1 MSPIN
6 CPSCGK
12 PSGGK
17 FCRHCGASL
26 GGGDHCSRC
35 GAGLTPGARFCAQ
48 CGTSATETG
57 TAGATAQ
64 APVGWFVAGGITV
77 ALVGGL
83 VLALNSGTPVA
94 AGAAGAAAPFAAG
107 ADAQAVT
114 DISNM
119 TPRERF
125 DRLYNRIMRASE
137 SGDETTVST
146 FSPMA
151 LSAYSMLDSV
161 DADARYHAALIR
173 LHTGDMAG
181 ARALADTILKNQRSH
196 LFGIIV
202 QGTIARFDKNDAA
215 LARSYADFLKH
226 YDAEIAA
233 KRPEYS
239 EHPRSLEDFLA
250 AARAASGGAKP

>member
-1 MSPIN
+1 MSPTS

-12 PSGGK
+12 ATGGK
-17 FCRHCGASL
+17 FCRHCGAAL
-26 GGGDHCSRC
+26 GGEHCSRC
-35 GAGLTPGARFCAQ
+35 GAGLNPGTRFCAQ
-48 CGTSATETG
+48 CGTTASATGSADGETR
-57 TAGATAQ
+57 
-64 APVGWFVAGGITV
+64 APILWFLAGGVTV

-83 VLALNSGTPVA
+83 MLALNKGGTTP
-94 AGAAGAAAPFAAG
+94 AAAVGAGPLAAG
-107 ADAQAVT
+107 ADGAATT

-137 SGDETTVST
+137 SGDETTVTT
-146 FSPMA
+146 FAPMA
-151 LSAYSMLDSV
+151 LSAYSMLEET

-173 LHTGDMAG
+173 LHTADMAG
-181 ARALADTILKNQRSH
+181 ASALADTILKNQRSH
-196 LFGIIV
+196 LFGIIL
-202 QGTIARFDKNDAA
+202 QGTIARFEKNDAA

-226 YDAEIAA
+226 YDAEVAA
-233 KRPEYS
+233 KRPEYG

>member
-1 MSPIN
+1 
-6 CPSCGK
+6 
-12 PSGGK
+12 
-17 FCRHCGASL
+17 
-26 GGGDHCSRC
+26 
-35 GAGLTPGARFCAQ
+35 
-48 CGTSATETG
+48 
-57 TAGATAQ
+57 
-64 APVGWFVAGGITV
+64 VTV
-77 ALVGGL
+77 AVVGGL
-83 VLALNSGTPVA
+83 LLWLNRAGAGAVPAPAPVA
-94 AGAAGAAAPFAAG
+94 AGADAA
-107 ADAQAVT
+107 AVT
-114 DISNM
+114 DISNL

-137 SGDETTVST
+137 TGDEATVTS

-151 LSAYSMLDSV
+151 LSAYGMLDEI

-202 QGTIARFDKNDAA
+202 QGTIARFEKDQAA
-215 LARSYADFLKH
+215 LSRSYADFLKH

-233 KRPEYS
+233 RRPEYS

-250 AARAASGGAKP
+250 AARAASGGGTP

>member
-1 MSPIN
+1 ME
-6 CPSCGK
+6 
-12 PSGGK
+12 
-17 FCRHCGASL
+17 AAT
-26 GGGDHCSRC
+26 
-35 GAGLTPGARFCAQ
+35 AG
-48 CGTSATETG
+48 GTS
-57 TAGATAQ
+57 Q
-64 APVGWFVAGGITV
+64 APIGWFLAGGLTV

-83 VLALNSGTPVA
+83 VLALNRGIPA
-94 AGAAGAAAPFAAG
+94 PAGAVGTAAPFAAG
-107 ADAQAVT
+107 ADGQAVT
-114 DISNM
+114 DISNL
-119 TPRERF
+119 TPQERF

-137 SGDETTVST
+137 SGDETTVTT

-161 DADARYHAALIR
+161 NADARYHAALIR
-173 LHTGDMAG
+173 LHTGDMPG
-181 ARALADTILKNQRSH
+181 ARALADTILKNERSH
-196 LFGIIV
+196 LFGIIL
-202 QGTIARFDKNDAA
+202 QGTIARFEKNDAA

>member
-1 MSPIN
+1 M
-6 CPSCGK
+6 
-12 PSGGK
+12 
-17 FCRHCGASL
+17 A
-26 GGGDHCSRC
+26 
-35 GAGLTPGARFCAQ
+35 AGARFCGQ
-48 CGTSATETG
+48 CGTSS
-57 TAGATAQ
+57 TAGGPAQ
-64 APVGWFVAGGITV
+64 GAQTPLLWFLAGGVTV
-77 ALVGGL
+77 AVVGGL
-83 VLALNSGTPVA
+83 ILSLGRGGEPSPA
-94 AGAAGAAAPFAAG
+94 AAAAPFAAAGDG
-107 ADAQAVT
+107 AAVT

-137 SGDETTVST
+137 SGDEATVTT

-151 LSAYSMLDSV
+151 LSAYGMLDQI

-181 ARALADTILKNQRSH
+181 ARALADTILANQRSH

-202 QGTIARFDKNDAA
+202 QGTIARFEKNDAA

-226 YDAEIAA
+226 YDAEVAA
-233 KRPEYS
+233 KRPEYA

-250 AARAASGGAKP
+250 AARAATGGTKP

>member
-1 MSPIN
+1 MGPAP

-12 PSGGK
+12 PTGGK
-17 FCRHCGASL
+17 FCRHCGVAL
-26 GGGDHCSRC
+26 GADQCGRC
-35 GAGLTPGARFCAQ
+35 GNALAPGARFCAQ
-48 CGTSATETG
+48 CGNSAT
-57 TAGATAQ
+57 ATATAEGTR
-64 APVGWFVAGGITV
+64 APLLWFLAGGVTV
-77 ALVGGL
+77 AVVGGL
-83 VLALNSGTPVA
+83 VLGLNRG
-94 AGAAGAAAPFAAG
+94 GGGAAAAPVPLAAG
-107 ADAQAVT
+107 ADAAAVT

-137 SGDETTVST
+137 SGDETTVTT
-146 FSPMA
+146 FAPMA
-151 LSAYSMLDSV
+151 LSAYGMLEEI

-202 QGTIARFDKNDAA
+202 QGTIARFEKDQAA

-250 AARAASGGAKP
+250 AARAASGGGTP

>member
-1 MSPIN
+1 M
-6 CPSCGK
+6 
-12 PSGGK
+12 
-17 FCRHCGASL
+17 ALL
-26 GGGDHCSRC
+26 GGLILGIGGR
-35 GAGLTPGARFCAQ
+35 G
-48 CGTSATETG
+48 GTS
-57 TAGATAQ
+57 
-64 APVGWFVAGGITV
+64 P
-77 ALVGGL
+77 
-83 VLALNSGTPVA
+83 
-94 AGAAGAAAPFAAG
+94 GAAGSAVSAAG
-107 ADAQAVT
+107 DGAAVT

-137 SGDETTVST
+137 SGDEATVSS

-151 LSAYSMLDSV
+151 LSAYSMLDQV

-181 ARALADTILKNQRSH
+181 ARALADTILATQRSH

-202 QGTIARFDKNDAA
+202 RGTIARFEKDEAA

-226 YDAEIAA
+226 YDAEVAA
-233 KRPEYS
+233 KRPEYA

-250 AARAASGGAKP
+250 AARAATGGRTP

>member
-1 MSPIN
+1 M
-6 CPSCGK
+6 
-12 PSGGK
+12 
-17 FCRHCGASL
+17 A
-26 GGGDHCSRC
+26 
-35 GAGLTPGARFCAQ
+35 TGARFCAQ
-48 CGTSATETG
+48 CGTPA
-57 TAGATAQ
+57 A
-64 APVGWFVAGGITV
+64 AGGGAENARSPILWFLAGGATV

-83 VLALNSGTPVA
+83 ILVLVGGGSGGSGPAAGPVA
-94 AGAAGAAAPFAAG
+94 AAGDGA
-107 ADAQAVT
+107 AVT
-114 DISNM
+114 DISSM

-137 SGDETTVST
+137 TGDEATVTT

-151 LSAYSMLDSV
+151 LSAYGMLDQI

-202 QGTIARFDKNDAA
+202 QGTIARFEKNDAA

-226 YDAEIAA
+226 YDAEVAA
-233 KRPEYS
+233 KRPEYA

-250 AARAASGGAKP
+250 AARAAQGGTQP